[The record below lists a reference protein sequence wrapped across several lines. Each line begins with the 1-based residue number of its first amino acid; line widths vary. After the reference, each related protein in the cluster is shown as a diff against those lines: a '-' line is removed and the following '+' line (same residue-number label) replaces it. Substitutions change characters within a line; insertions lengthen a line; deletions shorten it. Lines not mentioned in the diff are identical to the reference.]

1 MEERIQGPY
10 VGDPWDQQP
19 GEPGN
24 MWNRFTWYLDQDP
37 GNRSL
42 KAVGEHFGVDKSTIS
57 GCADRYRW
65 IERAALYDAHRVKQ
79 RRDHIAAQELALAE
93 QQMTVAVEATDVLAR
108 SVHAV
113 AANGAFLDPKD
124 MPAWAK
130 MIETLRKM
138 ALDRPDQIVELT
150 GAEGGPI
157 QISEFEGLSPA
168 QMKDRAAEMA
178 SSVLRVINGGKAS

>member
-1 MEERIQGPY
+1 MADRIHGPY
-10 VGDPWDQQP
+10 IGDPWDQQP
-19 GEPGN
+19 DEPN
-24 MWNRFTWYLDQDP
+24 NLWNRFCWYLDQDP

-42 KAVGEHFGVDKSTIS
+42 KAVGEQFGVDKSTVS
-57 GCADRYRW
+57 TCADRYRW
-65 IERAALYDAHRVKQ
+65 VERAALYDAHRVNR
-79 RRDHIAAQELALAE
+79 RRDHIARQELALAE
-93 QQMTVAVEATDVLAR
+93 QQIATAVEATDVLAR

-113 AANGAFLDPKD
+113 AENGAFLDPKD
-124 MPAWAK
+124 MPNWAK

-138 ALDRPDQIVELT
+138 ALDRPDQVVELT

-178 SSVLRVINGGKAS
+178 SSVLRVVNGGKAS

>member
-1 MEERIQGPY
+1 MRPAEERIQGPY

-42 KAVGEHFGVDKSTIS
+42 KATGEHFGVDKSTIS

-79 RRDHIAAQELALAE
+79 RRDHITTQELALAE
-93 QQMTVAVEATDVLAR
+93 QQMTVAGCPTPR
-108 SVHAV
+108 GGCGPPRHQSV
-113 AANGAFLDPKD
+113 AA
-124 MPAWAK
+124 
-130 MIETLRKM
+130 
-138 ALDRPDQIVELT
+138 DQW
-150 GAEGGPI
+150 
-157 QISEFEGLSPA
+157 
-168 QMKDRAAEMA
+168 R
-178 SSVLRVINGGKAS
+178 N

>member
-1 MEERIQGPY
+1 MERITGPY
-10 VGDPWDQQP
+10 EGNPWEQQQ
-19 GEPGN
+19 GEPN
-24 MWNRFTWYLDQDP
+24 NLFARFNTYLDQDP
-37 GNRSL
+37 GKRSL
-42 KAVGEHFGVDKSTIS
+42 SQVAAQYGLDKSTIS

-65 IERAALYDAHRVKQ
+65 VERAALYDAHRVKQ
-79 RRDHIAAQELALAE
+79 RRDHIQSQELTLAE
-93 QQMTVAVEATDVLAR
+93 RQMTLATAATAVLSR
-108 SVHAV
+108 SVKAV
-113 AANGAFLDPKD
+113 LDSGATLDPKD